1 MTFTV
6 SFVEGTIYRNL
17 NKKSTPFTGRTE
29 GQDNRI
35 FSVATC
41 SHLSR
46 DVPWI
51 FQRRP
56 DELITTRGHMSR
68 ALLCCFHFK
77 IRSHYVA
84 QASLELQMILL
95 PQPFKVLGWRL
106 CLTTPASWS
115 RLPETVLIQM
125 DKPLARLDKRWDGH
139 RNCRYSHDS
148 SMVINAQLYFA
159 KVWL

>member
-1 MTFTV
+1 MGVSPLLLNEKVTFTV

-17 NKKSTPFTGRTE
+17 NKKSIPFAGRTE

-125 DKPLARLDKRWDGH
+125 DKPLARLDKR
-139 RNCRYSHDS
+139 
-148 SMVINAQLYFA
+148 
-159 KVWL
+159 